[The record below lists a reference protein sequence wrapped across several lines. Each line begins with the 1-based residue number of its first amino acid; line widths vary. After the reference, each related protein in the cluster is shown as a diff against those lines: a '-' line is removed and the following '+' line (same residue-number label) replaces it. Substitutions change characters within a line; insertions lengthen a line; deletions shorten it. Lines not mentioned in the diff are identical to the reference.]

1 MNRIWCGLI
10 IVGIFVS
17 VITGTINNIGNIMID
32 SSMKA
37 FNIFLQTSVL
47 ILFWGGL
54 FQIAIDSGM
63 VKRFSQYLKKPLSK
77 IYKELD
83 TDSYAYELICSN
95 MVANILGLGNAATP
109 CGLKAME
116 KLQEENSDK
125 YTLSDEML
133 IFILINTA
141 SIQLIPT
148 TIISIRNGMHSNNP
162 TSIVPGVW
170 FSSIIAF
177 ISMLVITK
185 VYIKVRGKC
194 K

>member
-10 IVGIFVS
+10 FVGIFVS
-17 VITGTINNIGNIMID
+17 IITGTINNIGNIMID

-95 MVANILGLGNAATP
+95 MVANILGLGAAATP
-109 CGLKAME
+109 IGLKAFKE
-116 KLQEENSDK
+116 LQKMCDNKEVPSR
-125 YTLSDEML
+125 SML
-133 IFILINTA
+133 TFIIINCSSPTIF
-141 SIQLIPT
+141 PT
-148 TIISIRNGMHSNNP
+148 TIISLRKLNGGNTNISVILMMIAATTIS
-162 TSIVPGVW
+162 TFIAIILDQIFYRRSI
-170 FSSIIAF
+170 
-177 ISMLVITK
+177 K
-185 VYIKVRGKC
+185 
-194 K
+194 

>member
-95 MVANILGLGNAATP
+95 MVANILGLGAAATP
-109 CGLKAME
+109 IGLKAFKE
-116 KLQEENSDK
+116 LQKMCDNKEEPSRSMLTFIIINCSSL
-125 YTLSDEML
+125 TL
-133 IFILINTA
+133 F
-141 SIQLIPT
+141 PT
-148 TIISIRNGMHSNNP
+148 TIISLRKLNGGN
-162 TSIVPGVW
+162 TS
-170 FSSIIAF
+170 FSVILMMIAATTISTFIAIILDQIF
-177 ISMLVITK
+177 YK
-185 VYIKVRGKC
+185 RRRK
-194 K
+194 

>member
-10 IVGIFVS
+10 FVGIFVS
-17 VITGTINNIGNIMID
+17 IITGTINNIGNIMID

-95 MVANILGLGNAATP
+95 MVANILGLGAAATP
-109 CGLKAME
+109 IGLKAFKE
-116 KLQEENSDK
+116 LQKMCDNKEIPSRSMLTFIIINCSSL
-125 YTLSDEML
+125 TL
-133 IFILINTA
+133 F
-141 SIQLIPT
+141 PT
-148 TIISIRNGMHSNNP
+148 TIISLRKLNGGNTNISVIFMMIAATTIS
-162 TSIVPGVW
+162 TFIAIILDQIFYRRSI
-170 FSSIIAF
+170 
-177 ISMLVITK
+177 K
-185 VYIKVRGKC
+185 
-194 K
+194 

>member
-10 IVGIFVS
+10 FVGIFVS
-17 VITGTINNIGNIMID
+17 IITGTINNIGNIMID

-95 MVANILGLGNAATP
+95 MVANILGLGAAATP
-109 CGLKAME
+109 IGLKAFKE
-116 KLQEENSDK
+116 LQKMCDNKERPSR
-125 YTLSDEML
+125 SML
-133 IFILINTA
+133 TFIIINCSSLTIF
-141 SIQLIPT
+141 PT
-148 TIISIRNGMHSNNP
+148 TIISLRKLNGGNTNISVIFMMIAATTIS
-162 TSIVPGVW
+162 TFIAIILDQIFYRRSI
-170 FSSIIAF
+170 
-177 ISMLVITK
+177 K
-185 VYIKVRGKC
+185 
-194 K
+194 